1 MIRLI
6 LSICLLLLTGA
17 ATNHAAAQM
26 ARERAANQPADE
38 LFWSPSITI
47 LPSTTTLKR
56 GNLDFVIHH
65 AFGPV
70 SSGIRNLFGLDA
82 AANIR
87 FGLDYGLTD
96 AIMIGVGRS
105 RFNKVVDLRVK
116 ARVLR
121 RGGWQIAGLYAAG
134 VETPEDGRDLV
145 DRMSYHASTLIG
157 KRLSERMVV
166 QLAPG
171 FSRFV
176 YAPDELRPATNELL
190 ISQNNHWSVGAA
202 GRYEMRDNVSLT
214 AEYLAVLGERTDGTH
229 DVLSVGVDLETGGHV
244 FQMFFTSTQWI
255 TPQHAIA
262 WSRSPIS
269 DLDFG
274 WGFNVHRVFGTG
286 R

>member
-1 MIRLI
+1 MIRLV
-6 LSICLLLLTGA
+6 LSICLLLITGA

-26 ARERAANQPADE
+26 ARKRAANQPADE

-47 LPSTTTLKR
+47 LPSTTTLRR
-56 GNLDFVIHH
+56 GNLDFVIQH

-121 RGGWQIAGLYAAG
+121 QSGWQIAGLYAAG
-134 VETPEDGRDLV
+134 VETPEDGRDLA
-145 DRMSYHASTLIG
+145 DRMSYHASALIG

-171 FSRFV
+171 LSRFV

-202 GRYEMRDNVSLT
+202 GRYEMQDNVSLT

-262 WSRSPIS
+262 WSRSPVS

>member
-1 MIRLI
+1 MIRLV

-26 ARERAANQPADE
+26 ARKRAANQPADE

-47 LPSTTTLKR
+47 LPSTTTLRR
-56 GNLDFVIHH
+56 GNLDFVIQH

-96 AIMIGVGRS
+96 AIMIGVGRA

-121 RGGWQIAGLYAAG
+121 QSGWQIAGLYAAG
-134 VETPEDGRDLV
+134 VETPEDGRDLA
-145 DRMSYHASTLIG
+145 DRMSYHASALIG

-171 FSRFV
+171 LSRFV

-202 GRYEMRDNVSLT
+202 GRYEMQDNVSLT

-262 WSRSPIS
+262 WSRSPVS

>member
-1 MIRLI
+1 MIRLV

-26 ARERAANQPADE
+26 ARKRAANQPADE

-47 LPSTTTLKR
+47 LPSTTTLRR
-56 GNLDFVIHH
+56 GNLDFVIQH

-121 RGGWQIAGLYAAG
+121 QSGWQIAGLYAAG
-134 VETPEDGRDLV
+134 VETPEDGRDLA
-145 DRMSYHASTLIG
+145 DRMSYHASALIG

-171 FSRFV
+171 LSRFV

-202 GRYEMRDNVSLT
+202 GRYEMQDNVSLT

-262 WSRSPIS
+262 WSRSPVS